1 MNSGETE
8 YPQKS
13 MRQQVLKDKEL
24 QKIFCQADQPIV
36 SMKQGNAC
44 GEKGLAKTQWERRDT
59 STIHRDGQWV
69 LTKLISITQRAKREP
84 KCRFTALI
92 HLLTEGFLR
101 DCFAEL
107 KKDRSAGIDGVT
119 VEEYEANLDER
130 LKELVS
136 RMKAWKYRPQPVRR
150 VYIPKPNGTKRALG
164 IPTIED
170 KIVQMGIKKILEAIY
185 EVDFKDVSFGFRPN
199 RNCHTALNML
209 DKTIMTKPINYI
221 VDIDIE
227 NFFDTIDHKWLMRC
241 LKLRIADP
249 NLLRLIGR
257 FLNAGVIEEGKH
269 IQIDKGTPQGGV
281 LSPILA
287 NIYLHYILDL
297 WFEKSVKTNLKGF
310 AQLARY
316 ADDFIVCFQSK
327 TEAEAFKDSLKQR
340 LDKFGLKIAQDKTR
354 VIEFGRYV
362 WQKAQQNGNKVATFD
377 FLGFTHYCDK
387 TRKGS
392 FKLGRKTSSSKF
404 RQKMKAMNTWLK
416 DVRNLVKLQDW
427 WQVLSQKLIGHY
439 NYYGISGN
447 MPQLNSFYKRT
458 LRLAYK
464 WINRRSQKRSYN
476 LAQYYRFLKYNPL
489 PLPKIYHSMYTL
501 SSF

>member
-1 MNSGETE
+1 
-8 YPQKS
+8 
-13 MRQQVLKDKEL
+13 
-24 QKIFCQADQPIV
+24 
-36 SMKQGNAC
+36 
-44 GEKGLAKTQWERRDT
+44 
-59 STIHRDGQWV
+59 
-69 LTKLISITQRAKREP
+69 
-84 KCRFTALI
+84 
-92 HLLTEGFLR
+92 
-101 DCFAEL
+101 
-107 KKDRSAGIDGVT
+107 
-119 VEEYEANLDER
+119 
-130 LKELVS
+130 
-136 RMKAWKYRPQPVRR
+136 
-150 VYIPKPNGTKRALG
+150 
-164 IPTIED
+164 
-170 KIVQMGIKKILEAIY
+170 
-185 EVDFKDVSFGFRPN
+185 
-199 RNCHTALNML
+199 
-209 DKTIMTKPINYI
+209 
-221 VDIDIE
+221 
-227 NFFDTIDHKWLMRC
+227 
-241 LKLRIADP
+241 
-249 NLLRLIGR
+249 LRLIGR
-257 FLNAGVIEEGKH
+257 FLNAGVIEEGRH

-297 WFEKSVKTNLKGF
+297 WFEEVVKPNLKGF
-310 AQLARY
+310 AQLIRY

-327 TEAEAFKDSLKQR
+327 TESTAFKDSLKQR
-340 LDKFGLKIAQDKTR
+340 LEEFGLKIAQDKSR

-362 WQKAQQNGNKVATFD
+362 WQKVKATGNKVATFD

-416 DVRNLVKLQDW
+416 DVRNLIKLQDW

-447 MPQLNSFYKRT
+447 MPQLNNFYKRT